1 MSTTTHSA
9 KIDGAAFFCPI
20 RGVVIDGATY
30 KGLKITSAAMLAE
43 AQANPESVFG
53 QFGLTPMHALQKQH
67 PGLALLSLSDAAQ
80 RVSAASRARLCKGP
94 ERIDLDYYD
103 DALET
108 LPPQRFTI
116 EAEWRAFHFQE
127 HITGEFVRWFVRLG
141 RGSSATYW
149 TMVEACD
156 ADMGAI
162 VNMCREAAKGVQ
174 A

>member
-1 MSTTTHSA
+1 
-9 KIDGAAFFCPI
+9 
-20 RGVVIDGATY
+20 
-30 KGLKITSAAMLAE
+30 MLAE
-43 AQANPESVFG
+43 AQAHPDSVLGMFSRAS
-53 QFGLTPMHALQKQH
+53 LSELQTRH
-67 PGLALLSLSDAAQ
+67 PDLMLLSNGDAALRQ
-80 RVSAASRARLCKGP
+80 SAASRERLCKGP
-94 ERIDLDYYD
+94 ERIDLEYYD

-116 EAEWRAFHFQE
+116 KSDWSAFHFQE

-141 RGSSATYW
+141 RGSSATHW
-149 TMVEACD
+149 TLVDACD